1 MTGRRR
7 LALVLPVATTGLV
20 LVLLQWWT
28 SWQDSLYFPTPLEVG
43 REFRETWLFDR
54 AGSDLGSSLARMSS
68 GLLLG
73 CAIGYGVGL
82 ALALGPRIV
91 QLAVDPVIEFV
102 RAIPPPAFLPF
113 IIVAFGLGSTG
124 KVLLI
129 ALGAT
134 FPVLLNTVAGVR
146 EIDPMLYDV
155 CASYDVRTRREVVRR
170 VVVPA
175 SMPRAFAGLQ
185 TSLAVA
191 LILMV
196 ISEMAA
202 SRNGLGRFIL
212 ESQRTFAITPMWSGI
227 LLLGLLGFGLN
238 GLLRLLERRA
248 LRWHHAIGGGSSG

>member
-1 MTGRRR
+1 VTARRR
-7 LALVLPVATTGLV
+7 LSLVLQVATPVGVV
-20 LVLLQWWT
+20 LLLQWWT
-28 SWQDSLYFPTPLEVG
+28 ARRGSLYFPTPVDVWD
-43 REFRETWLFDR
+43 EFQATWLFER
-54 AGSDLGSSLARMSS
+54 AGTDLLGSLVRMFA

-73 CAIGYGVGL
+73 CTAGYVVGL
-82 ALALGPRIV
+82 GLALGPRLL
-91 QLAVDPVIEFV
+91 QWAVDPVIEFV

-113 IIVAFGLGSTG
+113 VLVVFGVDDTG

-129 ALGAT
+129 ALGTT

-146 EIDPMLYDV
+146 EIDPLLYDV
-155 CASYDVRTRREVVRR
+155 CASYDVRTRRAVVGR
-170 VVVPA
+170 VVIPA

-196 ISEMAA
+196 ISEMVA

-227 LLLGLLGFGLN
+227 VMLGILGFTLNAGL
-238 GLLRLLERRA
+238 RRVEHHV
-248 LRWHHAIGGGSSG
+248 LRWHRGVHGSAAA